1 MFALRTQ
8 EKFLKKYIYKIK
20 KEFLKY
26 IIDVISCH
34 MFFRYNKLKI
44 ASVSRCNLLADLQ
57 IIGYPMVTCS

>member
-1 MFALRTQ
+1 
-8 EKFLKKYIYKIK
+8 
-20 KEFLKY
+20 
-26 IIDVISCH
+26 